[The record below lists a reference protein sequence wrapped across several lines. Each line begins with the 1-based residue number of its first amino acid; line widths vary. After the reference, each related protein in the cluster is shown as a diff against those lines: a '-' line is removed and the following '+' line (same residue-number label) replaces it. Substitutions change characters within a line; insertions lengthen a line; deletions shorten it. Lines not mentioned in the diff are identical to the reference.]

1 MTIILHNLSWHFVFY
16 YIGAIGVMFGIFWLM
31 KVKDPMHHSKV
42 NQAEIDYIRSG
53 GGEPSLGCKKEPQKI
68 TFAQIKTVCVN
79 RMMIGVYIGQFC
91 VTSITW
97 FFLT

>member
-53 GGEPSLGCKKEPQKI
+53 GGEPSLGCKRSRRK
-68 TFAQIKTVCVN
+68 
-79 RMMIGVYIGQFC
+79 
-91 VTSITW
+91 
-97 FFLT
+97 